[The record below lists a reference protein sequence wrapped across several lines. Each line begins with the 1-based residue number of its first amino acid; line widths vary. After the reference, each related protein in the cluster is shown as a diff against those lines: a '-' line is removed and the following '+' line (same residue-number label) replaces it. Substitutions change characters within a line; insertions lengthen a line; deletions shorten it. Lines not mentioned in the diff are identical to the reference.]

1 MLDGLMLGVN
11 LPNKI
16 YTDKDKKLLISCT
29 IHIKIV
35 PVR

>member
-1 MLDGLMLGVN
+1 MLDSLMLSVN
-11 LPNKI
+11 LLNKI

-29 IHIKIV
+29 SHIKIV